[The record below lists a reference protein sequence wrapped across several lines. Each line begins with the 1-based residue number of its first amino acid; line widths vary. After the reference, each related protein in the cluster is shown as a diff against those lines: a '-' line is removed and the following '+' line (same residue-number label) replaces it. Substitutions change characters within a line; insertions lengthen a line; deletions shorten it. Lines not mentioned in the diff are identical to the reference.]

1 MSERNALLAAWAARK
16 DYKYNM
22 IYSFE
27 DTETGE
33 EFELEMSY
41 DQLKDFLQAHPN
53 LNQTFRM
60 NIVDPMGI
68 GVTKPPSDFQKYV
81 LGKVATV
88 PGANKATIEKRW
100 HIPKEI

>member
-1 MSERNALLAAWAARK
+1 
-16 DYKYNM
+16 M

-33 EFELEMSY
+33 EFELDMTY
-41 DQLKDFLQAHPN
+41 DQLKEFLVDFPN

-68 GVTKPPSDFQKYV
+68 GVTKPPTDFQKYV
-81 LGKVATV
+81 LGRIKDKV
-88 PGANKATIEKRW
+88 PGASKSAMEKRW

>member
-1 MSERNALLAAWAARK
+1 MN
-16 DYKYNM
+16 
-22 IYSFE
+22 YSFE

-33 EFELEMSY
+33 EFELQMSY
-41 DQLKDFLQAHPN
+41 DELKDFLVDNPK

-60 NIVDPMGI
+60 NVVDPVGI

-81 LGKVATV
+81 LGRIKDKV
-88 PGANKATIEKRW
+88 PGANKSVMEKRW

>member
-1 MSERNALLAAWAARK
+1 
-16 DYKYNM
+16 M

-41 DQLKDFLQAHPN
+41 DQLKEFLQAHPN

-60 NIVDPMGI
+60 NLVDPVGI
-68 GVTKPPSDFQKYV
+68 GVTKPPSDFSKYV
-81 LGKVATV
+81 LGKVKNM
-88 PGANKATIEKRW
+88 PGADKNRIEKRW

>member
-1 MSERNALLAAWAARK
+1 
-16 DYKYNM
+16 M

-41 DQLKDFLQAHPN
+41 DQLQEFLKAHPA

-60 NIVDPMGI
+60 NIGDPIRMG
-68 GVTKPPSDFQKYV
+68 VQKPPADFQKYV
-81 LGKVATV
+81 LGRVKEAA
-88 PGANKATIEKRW
+88 PGANKAAIERRYS
-100 HIPKEI
+100 IPKEV